1 MLRSMP
7 EGPTTVVAGD
17 GVALS
22 VRMFDPPTA
31 DAPGVLLH
39 HGLAS
44 SQHIW
49 DMMLP
54 HLTRRFRVITF
65 DARGHGLSAKP
76 NRRYGFDHVAV
87 DALAVARRT
96 GLRRPIV
103 VGHSWGAMVALEI
116 AARHARSIAG
126 AVLVDGGLHRMA
138 DGMDWS
144 TAKEVL
150 APPHIAG
157 MPLEEFRGLLR
168 TFVAEAVEVTPDVET
183 QMLSIM
189 RVRPDGTI
197 APRLARSNHFRIL
210 RAIWE
215 QDPYL
220 LWARVRV
227 PTLAIAAHGSAEPQ
241 EREWERR
248 KRASVRRIRELTR
261 GRPVTV
267 EWMRGIHDL
276 PLQHPEDLARRI
288 ERFARTDVG

>member
-1 MLRSMP
+1 MITG
-7 EGPTTVVAGD
+7 EGGA
-17 GVALS
+17 ALS
-22 VRMFDPPTA
+22 ARIFDPPSA
-31 DAPGVLLH
+31 DAPGLLLH

-49 DMMLP
+49 DLMLP
-54 HLTRRFRVITF
+54 HLTPRFQVITF

-76 NRRYGFDHVAV
+76 NRGYGFDHVAA
-87 DALAVARRT
+87 DALAVARGT

-116 AARHARSIAG
+116 AAHHPRSIAG
-126 AVLVDGGLHRMA
+126 AVLVDGGLHRMR
-138 DGMDWS
+138 DGMDWP

-157 MPLEEFRGLLR
+157 MPLAEFRGLLR
-168 TFVAEAVEVTPDVET
+168 TFVAEAVEVTPDIET

-189 RVRPDGTI
+189 RVRSDGTI

-215 QDPYL
+215 QDPFA
-220 LWARVRV
+220 LWARVRG
-227 PTLAIAAHGSAEPQ
+227 PALAIAAHGSGEPL
-241 EREWERR
+241 ERAWERR
-248 KRASVRRIRELTR
+248 KRASVRRIRGVTR
-261 GRPVTV
+261 GRPVAI

-288 ERFARTDVG
+288 ERFARTGVG